1 MISLAIATMAIP
13 ILSITR
19 KPRKQSTRSIEISL
33 TYHRPFHYIKQ
44 KNVMI
49 AQIQKNVR
57 KITVL
62 IAIIKFSQILYDTE
76 QYIDRS
82 YIQLLAYA

>member
-1 MISLAIATMAIP
+1 
-13 ILSITR
+13 
-19 KPRKQSTRSIEISL
+19 
-33 TYHRPFHYIKQ
+33 
-44 KNVMI
+44 MI
-49 AQIQKNVR
+49 AQIQKNVS
-57 KITVL
+57 KINVL